1 MKYPI
6 ARVACCEEV
15 FESEAVARTTQ
26 FEHEYAPEQS
36 TRTSFEVVPGGGLDA
51 DARRG
56 VSSQFIQRVKL
67 IAVAAALFLTLGV
80 VRIGISTATVS
91 TLQANN
97 VIRNEMRATT
107 ATNDSLRVS
116 RSLLASTTRIERI
129 ATQNYGM
136 TLETNRPVVDVNNNA

>member
-1 MKYPI
+1 M
-6 ARVACCEEV
+6 ARYG
-15 FESEAVARTTQ
+15 SEAVARAIQ

-67 IAVAAALFLTLGV
+67 IAVAASLFLTLGV

-136 TLETNRPVVDVNNNA
+136 TLETNRPVVDVSNNA

>member
-1 MKYPI
+1 M
-6 ARVACCEEV
+6 ARYG
-15 FESEAVARTTQ
+15 SEAVARAIQ

-67 IAVAAALFLTLGV
+67 IAVAAVLFLTLGV

-136 TLETNRPVVDVNNNA
+136 TLETNRPVVDVSNNA

>member
-1 MKYPI
+1 M
-6 ARVACCEEV
+6 ARYG
-15 FESEAVARTTQ
+15 SEAVARTTQ

-36 TRTSFEVVPGGGLDA
+36 TRSSFDVVPGGGLDA

-67 IAVAAALFLTLGV
+67 IAVAVALFLTLGV

-91 TLQANN
+91 TLQSNN

-136 TLETNRPVVDVNNNA
+136 TLETNRPVVDVSNNA